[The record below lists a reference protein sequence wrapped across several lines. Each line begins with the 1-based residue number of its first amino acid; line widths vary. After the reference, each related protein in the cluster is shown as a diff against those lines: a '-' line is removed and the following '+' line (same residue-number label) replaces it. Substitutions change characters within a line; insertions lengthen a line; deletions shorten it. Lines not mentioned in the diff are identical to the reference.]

1 MSNAVE
7 LNNSARLNNTDLVD
21 MRAAC
26 IATADMIEAHLI
38 GRGDEGG
45 ATNRKQVHKPPS
57 GGTAM
62 TTLNAAR
69 LSELRQT
76 LIEYRDCHAYTDAFR
91 SRCEECADLI
101 ARYLSGEG
109 VAVETAAAI
118 EEVFGPL
125 ARAEGDRIQALNARD
140 LQMTL
145 ATIDDDPL
153 AWRAAML
160 RALPL
165 MTEAQVRGLMDV
177 INDDGKVEPPFNIA
191 TLPWVHD
198 APTAVQ

>member
-1 MSNAVE
+1 
-7 LNNSARLNNTDLVD
+7 
-21 MRAAC
+21 
-26 IATADMIEAHLI
+26 
-38 GRGDEGG
+38 
-45 ATNRKQVHKPPS
+45 
-57 GGTAM
+57 M
-62 TTLNAAR
+62 TTLDAAR

-91 SRCEECADLI
+91 ARCEECADLI
-101 ARYLSGEG
+101 ARYLSGD
-109 VAVETAAAI
+109 VVVVETAAAI

-125 ARAEGDRIQALNARD
+125 ARAEGERIQALNERD
-140 LQMTL
+140 VQML
-145 ATIDDDPL
+145 RAAIEDDPI

-160 RALPL
+160 QALSL

-198 APTAVQ
+198 APTAMQ